1 MNRNN
6 MDVRSTAVFLAVLTV
21 LVIGF
26 AIILADSYEPGM
38 TIFDLLECFTGW
50 VEHPYFVSWTSHTLK
65 FILMVILL
73 YGLGIA
79 LFVSSREAFQRGCG
93 RAQQDD
99 RQAGTAVHQAQ

>member
-50 VEHPYFVSWTSHTLK
+50 VEHPYFVSWT
-65 FILMVILL
+65 L
-73 YGLGIA
+73 YLEVYFGGN
-79 LFVSSREAFQRGCG
+79 F
-93 RAQQDD
+93 
-99 RQAGTAVHQAQ
+99 AVWFGDCSFR